1 MHKLESGHVMSLLFI
16 AVDERNHFVIGMDY
30 MAKGSVEQ
38 FIKDK
43 GSTLTGVKLM
53 SPIFC
58 LNIFKL
64 SKKNPENTIY
74 VRDALKWIYQ
84 IGMGLNYLLDK
95 GLIHRDISARNNL
108 LDSSLNARL
117 GDMGL
122 TKNTGHE
129 YNNDIYYPV
138 STQTPLPAYIMAP
151 ELLDSMIRHGSPL
164 Y

>member
-1 MHKLESGHVMSLLFI
+1 M
-16 AVDERNHFVIGMDY
+16 
-30 MAKGSVEQ
+30 
-38 FIKDK
+38 
-43 GSTLTGVKLM
+43 
-53 SPIFC
+53 
-58 LNIFKL
+58 
-64 SKKNPENTIY
+64 
-74 VRDALKWIYQ
+74 KWIYQ

-122 TKNTGHE
+122 AKNTGHE

-151 ELLDSMIRHGSPL
+151 ELLDSLIRHGPPNSRLFMAEILSLSDHKDFFCTFKLLLTKFGSVGSP
-164 Y
+164 

>member
-1 MHKLESGHVMSLLFI
+1 M
-16 AVDERNHFVIGMDY
+16 
-30 MAKGSVEQ
+30 
-38 FIKDK
+38 
-43 GSTLTGVKLM
+43 
-53 SPIFC
+53 
-58 LNIFKL
+58 
-64 SKKNPENTIY
+64 
-74 VRDALKWIYQ
+74 KWIYQ

-122 TKNTGHE
+122 AKNTGHE

-151 ELLDSMIRHGSPL
+151 ELLDSLIRNGQPSQQPFL
-164 Y
+164 TIKSCTWV